1 MSDEVST
8 QEVMEEVAQGE
19 NLDTTETTASDVD
32 PLDDLNSP
40 IEDETSSE
48 VDETKDE
55 SEIDWKERAI
65 LAEEAKKRTEGN
77 AKKLQR
83 LESKIKPS
91 ILEMLADVPQE
102 KQDEAF
108 QRLFVE
114 QKQEQKP
121 QEDGKPQPYTDWQDK
136 DKVIDKLSESPA
148 ETLWAASDMMI
159 QYRSRGIIDQ
169 AVKEALEKVQ
179 DNFKG
184 VRTEYDNNQVDR
196 EYKEVEKFAG
206 DAGVTLEMGN
216 EKNKAYQGMM
226 SILEK
231 DPNAYDNSNN
241 PLKDLFRD
249 FYMEYTSK
257 SKTKSRN
264 QARMEAASS
273 PQTQPVG
280 DDIESLKGKNMG
292 ELEKDALEQ
301 ALSKYRKGGSGNLDD
316 S

>member
-19 NLDTTETTASDVD
+19 SPDTTETTANDVD
-32 PLDDLNSP
+32 SLEDLNSP

-48 VDETKDE
+48 ADEIKDE

-108 QRLFVE
+108 QKLFTE
-114 QKQEQKP
+114 QKEEQDPQKAGEQKP
-121 QEDGKPQPYTDWQDK
+121 YVDWQDK
-136 DKVIDKLSESPA
+136 DKVIDKLSENPA

-159 QYRSRGIIDQ
+159 KHHARGIIDQ
-169 AVKEALEKVQ
+169 AVKEAVDKVQ
-179 DNFKG
+179 ENFSG
-184 VRTEYDNNQVDR
+184 VRNEYDNNQVDR
-196 EYKEVEKFAG
+196 EYKAVEMFA
-206 DAGVTLEMGN
+206 DNNGVTLKMGDP
-216 EKNKAYQGMM
+216 KNKAYQGMM
-226 SILEK
+226 AILDK

-249 FYMEYTSK
+249 FFMDQEP
-257 SKTKSRN
+257 
-264 QARMEAASS
+264 S
-273 PQTQPVG
+273 P
-280 DDIESLKGKNMG
+280 
-292 ELEKDALEQ
+292 
-301 ALSKYRKGGSGNLDD
+301 YGGGFLTTNTANGQRH
-316 S
+316 